1 MSDSAKKL
9 TKLDD
14 LIQSDHIE
22 GLKSLIV
29 DSAKA
34 FPAEELFEVR
44 FDETRLGP
52 IWNQDLKAY
61 VAQDPNFPISCFVSQ
76 FAAEEWM
83 PILQH
88 PFFQRRRPQLV
99 ARNDLN
105 IEKEVFHVL
114 REGKKLGPFNASEIQ
129 EKVNTGKILISDQVS
144 TDGGHSWGRLY
155 EIEEFD
161 RRDIVPSG
169 ELPFMPEWQVF
180 NNSFDEVE
188 QSLGDINH
196 NTRAMETDAIASLA
210 YLENLQSGKAGRV
223 QEVSVAK
230 ETEHGP
236 LPKVV
241 IATVLAMA
249 MGLILASWLA
259 SRPSTPEVSSAPDN
273 VNIKQ
278 RPVAPRVKGQPIAP
292 SRLGQD
298 VKRDTTPLSERV
310 INRVNRAPTNNN
322 SANSFRKSKA
332 FKKTVKPYQPNNDDF
347 TYDND
352 RPLEQDPIGSK
363 LSRDTINPD
372 DDYQRE
378 LREEGIEGDIDYASD
393 RFPAD
398 AKKAEEDFAKIYGE
412 DDGANIGESGAVDQ
426 INDDVYDSY

>member
-14 LIQSDHIE
+14 LIESDHIE

-29 DSAKA
+29 DSPKA

-105 IEKEVFHVL
+105 IENEVFHVL
-114 REGKKLGPFNASEIQ
+114 REGKKHGPFTALEIQ
-129 EKVNTGKILISDQVS
+129 EKVNHGKILISDQVS

-188 QSLGDINH
+188 QSLGDMNH

-223 QEVSVAK
+223 QEVKVTEAA
-230 ETEHGP
+230 EHGP

-259 SRPSTPEVSSAPDN
+259 SRPSTPVVSSTPDN
-273 VNIKQ
+273 LNSQPNRAI
-278 RPVAPRVKGQPIAP
+278 APKAKSQPIAP

-310 INRVNRAPTNNN
+310 INRVNRAPTNN
-322 SANSFRKSKA
+322 SGSSFRKSKA
-332 FKKTVKPYQPNNDDF
+332 FKKTVKPYEPNSNDF
-347 TYDND
+347 TYDNE

-372 DDYQRE
+372 DDYQKE
-378 LREEGIEGDIDYASD
+378 LREEGFEGDIDYASD

-398 AKKAEEDFAKIYGE
+398 AKKAEEDFAQIYNDE
-412 DDGANIGESGAVDQ
+412 DGANIGESGAVDQ
-426 INDDVYDSY
+426 INEDVYDSY